1 MAHLEKVIQRRF
13 RFRTAP
19 KSGRNQPE
27 SVAALNR
34 NGCPE

>member
-1 MAHLEKVIQRRF
+1 MAHFARVIQRRF
-13 RFRTAP
+13 GFRPAP

-27 SVAALNR
+27 SVAVLIR